1 MSKHPSP
8 AQVNNR
14 SHDWAETEF
23 VTLAVKDPRRV
34 RRLKVMAADLH
45 ARPGTSI
52 PQASGSWASSKA
64 FYRLVENGK
73 IGEQDIMESHRDA
86 LVKRIECSDPGVVLV
101 AQDTTTLN
109 FSRRA
114 NTDGLGPIGNK
125 ADTVHGLFVHGSLC
139 LGAQSGKVFGLLGA
153 DIWARD
159 AAKFKEGPAGARNR
173 KPIEEKESR
182 RWLEGWRKADA
193 LYHRLGG
200 RQSVVS
206 VADREG
212 DIYEAFALCL
222 QTKAEFGGGADLLIR
237 SQHNRL
243 RSGSQEQEGSW
254 QHVEGAP
261 VATRMKI
268 RVPRSA
274 GKKER
279 ETTLEVR
286 YAQVEL
292 AAPAH
297 KTKYLGLDQP
307 LTLWL
312 IIAKENESAQ
322 GVEPICWR
330 LWTTVEITDG
340 QQALKVIG
348 WYVKRWFIEE
358 FHRILK
364 TGCRVEQRQLE
375 SANKLRL
382 VLSLDMIIACYLLGL
397 CKASREHPAQPVS
410 VWLEEDQWKALYCYT
425 HKTTRPPQ
433 TPPDLRSVVNW
444 IARLG
449 GFLNRA
455 SDGEPGAQ
463 VLWQGLSRL
472 RDITA
477 TYDIFNAKTCG

>member
-1 MSKHPSP
+1 M
-8 AQVNNR
+8 
-14 SHDWAETEF
+14 
-23 VTLAVKDPRRV
+23 
-34 RRLKVMAADLH
+34 RRLKIMAADLH
-45 ARPGTSI
+45 AHPGASI

-73 IGEQDIMESHRDA
+73 IGGQDVLTSHRDA
-86 LVKRIECSDPGVVLV
+86 LVKRIECSDQEVVLV

-114 NTDGLGPIGNK
+114 NTGGLGPVGNK
-125 ADTVHGLFVHGSLC
+125 ADTGHGLFVHGSLC
-139 LGAQSGKVFGLLGA
+139 MGAQGGEVFGLLGA

-159 AAKFKEGPAGARNR
+159 AAKFKEGAAGARNR
-173 KPIEEKESR
+173 KPIQAKESR

-193 LYHRLGG
+193 LHHQLGG
-200 RQSVVS
+200 RRRVVGM
-206 VADREG
+206 ADREG

-222 QTKAEFGGGADLLIR
+222 QTKAGRGGGADLLIR

-243 RSGSQEQEGSW
+243 RSGSEEAGGSW
-254 QHVEGAP
+254 QHVEGMPA
-261 VATRMKI
+261 ATRMKI
-268 RVPRSA
+268 KVPRSA
-274 GKKER
+274 GKKGR

-307 LTLWL
+307 LVLWL
-312 IIAKENESAQ
+312 VIAKETEPPQ

-330 LWTTVEITDG
+330 LWTTVEIGDEG
-340 QQALKVIG
+340 QAVKVIG
-348 WYVKRWFIEE
+348 WYAKRWLIEE

-364 TGCRVEQRQLE
+364 TGCKVEQRQLE
-375 SANKLRL
+375 SAKKLRL
-382 VLSLDMIIACYLLGL
+382 VLSLDMIVACYLLGL
-397 CKASREHPAQPVS
+397 SKAAREHPGHPVS

-433 TPPDLRSVVNW
+433 TPPNLKSVVNW

-449 GFLNRA
+449 GFLNRS
-455 SDGEPGAQ
+455 SDGDPGAQ
-463 VLWQGLSRL
+463 VLWRGLARL

-477 TYDIFNAKTCG
+477 TYDIFNTNTCG